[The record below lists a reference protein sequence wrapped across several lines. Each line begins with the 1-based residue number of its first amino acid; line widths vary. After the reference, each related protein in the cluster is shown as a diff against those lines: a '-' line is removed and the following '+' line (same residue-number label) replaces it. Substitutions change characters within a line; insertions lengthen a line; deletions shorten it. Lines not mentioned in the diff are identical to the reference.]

1 MTPPRNAG
9 LHSWWRT
16 CKKARSPIPGVS
28 LSPLN
33 NPLLSPP
40 TTPTRWEGRG
50 NLRRK
55 QLRFYC
61 RLGIDSLNA
70 ELHWR
75 KKARYSSWGVWA
87 AISGCFEDMG
97 FLCYSQENGFL
108 TAVGHHSPR
117 RESTPANAVFAAC
130 PRSFSP
136 PLPSHWQ
143 GEETMVIAAA
153 L

>member
-28 LSPLN
+28 PSPLS

-40 TTPTRWEGRG
+40 TTPTSWEGRE

-61 RLGIDSLNA
+61 QLGIDNLNA

-75 KKARYSSWGVWA
+75 KRARYSSWGIWT
-87 AISGCFEDMG
+87 AISGCFDDMS
-97 FLCYSQENGFL
+97 FLCYSQKMGSWQKSAT
-108 TAVGHHSPR
+108 TAPGGSQHQQMLYLQHAQDPSP
-117 RESTPANAVFAAC
+117 
-130 PRSFSP
+130 P

-143 GEETMVIAAA
+143 GEEMMVIAAA